1 MVWKIRSK
9 TAFTF
14 EKGTQRYVVGKFI
27 GVNMH
32 NAHEMPAILVKT
44 DRMSAVRV
52 AHNYR
57 NISRAAKQFLLADP
71 YAEQIMVSVLRNE
84 FLWPMDKI
92 QSPIRNYKPIVRVL
106 ADHTDRHYSLVAC
119 NQHPFQLYIYEYL
132 NKRYR
137 KEQDLKNAREGHG
150 AVTFDAA
157 VKLKVEELI
166 DEKLK
171 TLDVENGENLTPD
184 DIAEIHHSAMNEIRD
199 KMNLNVRT
207 RNKRGEIEDFLEV
220 RRPFGAQEASSGK
233 H

>member
-14 EKGTQRYVVGKFI
+14 EKGTQRYVTGKFI
-27 GVNMH
+27 SVNML

-44 DRMSAVRV
+44 DRMSSVRV

-71 YAEQIMVSVLRNE
+71 YAEQIMISVLRNE
-84 FLWPMDKI
+84 FLWPVNNI
-92 QSPIRNYKPIVRVL
+92 ESPIRNYKPMVRIL

-119 NQHPFQLYIYEYL
+119 NQHPFQLYMYEYL

-137 KEQDLKNAREGHG
+137 KQQDLKNAHEGKG
-150 AVTFDAA
+150 ITTFDAA
-157 VKLKVEELI
+157 VKMKVEELV
-166 DEKLK
+166 EAKLK
-171 TLDVENGENLTPD
+171 TMDVENGEALSAEE
-184 DIAEIHHSAMNEIRD
+184 IGEIHHKAMNEIRD

-207 RNKRGEIEDFLEV
+207 RNKRGEIEDYLEV
-220 RRPFGAQEASSGK
+220 RRPLGAQEASAK

>member
-9 TAFTF
+9 TAYTF
-14 EKGTQRYVVGKFI
+14 DKGTQRYVVGKFI

-44 DRMSAVRV
+44 DRLSSVRV

-71 YAEQIMVSVLRNE
+71 YAEQLMVSVLRGE
-84 FLWPMDKI
+84 FLWPI
-92 QSPIRNYKPIVRVL
+92 TNIESPIRNYKPIVRVL

-119 NQHPFQLYIYEYL
+119 NQHPFQLFMYEYL

-137 KEQDLKNAREGHG
+137 KAQDLKNAQEGKG
-150 AVTFDAA
+150 VACFDAA
-157 VKLKVEELI
+157 VKLRVEEMI
-166 DEKLK
+166 GEKLK
-171 TLDVENGENLTPD
+171 TLDVDNGENLTPD
-184 DIAEIHHSAMNEIRD
+184 DIGDIHHKAMNEIRD
-199 KMNLNVRT
+199 KTKLNVKT
-207 RNKRGEIEDFLEV
+207 RNKRGEVEDFLEV
-220 RRPFGAQEASSGK
+220 RRPFGAHETSK

>member
-9 TAFTF
+9 TAYTF
-14 EKGTQRYVVGKFI
+14 EKGTQRYVTGKFI
-27 GVNMH
+27 SVNMN
-32 NAHEMPAILVKT
+32 NAHELPAIHVRT
-44 DRMSAVRV
+44 DRLSSVRV

-71 YAEQIMVSVLRNE
+71 FAEQLMISFLRTE
-84 FLWPMDKI
+84 FLWPIDNI
-92 QSPIRNYKPIVRVL
+92 DSPIRNYKPIVRIL

-119 NQHPFQLYIYEYL
+119 NQHPVQLFLYEYL

-137 KEQDLKNAREGHG
+137 AAQDLKNAREGLG
-150 AVTFDAA
+150 IPTFDAA
-157 VKLKVEELI
+157 VKLRVEELI
-166 DEKLK
+166 TERLK
-171 TLDVENGENLTPD
+171 NMDVDNGENLSPD
-184 DIAEIHHSAMNEIRD
+184 DIAEIHNSALNEIRD

-220 RRPFGAQEASSGK
+220 RRPFTANESAK

>member
-14 EKGTQRYVVGKFI
+14 EKGTQRYVTGKFI
-27 GVNMH
+27 SVNML

-44 DRMSAVRV
+44 DRMSSVRV

-71 YAEQIMVSVLRNE
+71 YAEQIMISVLRNE
-84 FLWPMDKI
+84 FLWPI
-92 QSPIRNYKPIVRVL
+92 NNIESPIRNYKPMVRIL

-119 NQHPFQLYIYEYL
+119 NQHPFQLYMYEYL

-137 KEQDLKNAREGHG
+137 KQQDLKNAQEGKG
-150 AVTFDAA
+150 ITTFDAA
-157 VKLKVEELI
+157 VKMKVEELV
-166 DEKLK
+166 EAKLK
-171 TLDVENGENLTPD
+171 TMDVENGEALSAEE
-184 DIAEIHHSAMNEIRD
+184 IGEIHHKAMNEIRD

-207 RNKRGEIEDFLEV
+207 RNKRGEIEDYLEV
-220 RRPFGAQEASSGK
+220 RRPLGAQEASAK